1 MLYPHK
7 SYLCITIQLPL
18 YHHPTHTGHF
28 LEASG
33 FRITSFFFI
42 IFPGQSSPCFVEMDI
57 SKMFIY
63 FFIGHVIWLVGLNSL
78 LSLSRD
84 SKEPSPLDHRQRI
97 LSAKYLKESNR
108 IVSLSTHL
116 HFFPLY

>member
-63 FFIGHVIWLVGLNSL
+63 FFYWPCHLACEIELLALTQQGEQGALTTGPPPENSL
-78 LSLSRD
+78 
-84 SKEPSPLDHRQRI
+84 SKIFKRKQQ
-97 LSAKYLKESNR
+97 NC
-108 IVSLSTHL
+108 VT
-116 HFFPLY
+116 